1 MSRLCFD
8 SCYVLKMLCRE
19 PDSLAVVKLVGDDG
33 VMACGAH
40 GRAEVVVALHRKVR
54 NGELSEGDCRT
65 ALDRLEL
72 DTASGQLIWLSIGE
86 PAYRILTSV
95 YAQHGKSLPMRSA
108 DAMHLACAVEHG
120 FGTVW
125 SSDRQMHSGARAFGI
140 ECKAAGV

>member
-33 VMACGAH
+33 VMACAAH

-54 NGELSEGDCRT
+54 NGELSEGDCRA

-72 DTASGQLIWLSIGE
+72 DTSSGQLIWMSIGE

-125 SSDRQMHSGARAFGI
+125 SSDRQMQSGARAFGI